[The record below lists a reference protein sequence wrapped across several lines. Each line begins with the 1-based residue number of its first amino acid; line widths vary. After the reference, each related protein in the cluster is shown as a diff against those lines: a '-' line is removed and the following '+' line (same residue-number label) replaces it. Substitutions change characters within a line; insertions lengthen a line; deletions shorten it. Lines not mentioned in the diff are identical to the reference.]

1 MRFSDVVSIISG
13 GTPKTTTPSYW
24 GGTIPW
30 LSIKDF
36 VSVNSYVYSTEKTI
50 TEEGLNNSPC
60 NLLKKDD
67 IIISARGTVGQIA
80 LIPYDMAFN
89 QSCYGLRSNGKVSSK
104 YLFYWLKGNKDKLLT
119 NVHGAVFDT
128 ITKNTFDNIEI
139 ELPGPSIER
148 HIVDILGSI
157 DDKIEYSEKLLT
169 VIEQKIHLLF
179 RQFYEK
185 LSVESTIGT
194 EFACLLGGTPKTNI
208 PDFWNGDINWINSG
222 EVNKLRVTQA
232 SKKITRLGME
242 KSATKL
248 LPKGTTVIAITGAT
262 LGQVSLLE
270 IDTCA
275 NQSVIGVL
283 CNRFGKDFIYPLI
296 CYHIT
301 DLIGKQTGGAQ
312 QHINMNDVKS
322 LSIKIPTEQEYCIYS
337 KKVLP
342 LFEKQSNLCLEI
354 TKLNELKQ
362 LYLKKFFG

>member
-148 HIVDILGSI
+148 HIVDTKCYSSLS
-157 DDKIEYSEKLLT
+157 KIAR
-169 VIEQKIHLLF
+169 IF
-179 RQFYEK
+179 
-185 LSVESTIGT
+185 LSSS
-194 EFACLLGGTPKTNI
+194 APCN
-208 PDFWNGDINWINSG
+208 INSRSSCLTFTIAAWISSSDILPESSMPTYLPG
-222 EVNKLRVTQA
+222 
-232 SKKITRLGME
+232 TRE
-242 KSATKL
+242 
-248 LPKGTTVIAITGAT
+248 
-262 LGQVSLLE
+262 
-270 IDTCA
+270 
-275 NQSVIGVL
+275 
-283 CNRFGKDFIYPLI
+283 
-296 CYHIT
+296 
-301 DLIGKQTGGAQ
+301 
-312 QHINMNDVKS
+312 
-322 LSIKIPTEQEYCIYS
+322 
-337 KKVLP
+337 
-342 LFEKQSNLCLEI
+342 
-354 TKLNELKQ
+354 
-362 LYLKKFFG
+362 

>member
-1 MRFSDVVSIISG
+1 M
-13 GTPKTTTPSYW
+13 
-24 GGTIPW
+24 
-30 LSIKDF
+30 
-36 VSVNSYVYSTEKTI
+36 
-50 TEEGLNNSPC
+50 
-60 NLLKKDD
+60 
-67 IIISARGTVGQIA
+67 
-80 LIPYDMAFN
+80 
-89 QSCYGLRSNGKVSSK
+89 
-104 YLFYWLKGNKDKLLT
+104 
-119 NVHGAVFDT
+119 
-128 ITKNTFDNIEI
+128 
-139 ELPGPSIER
+139 
-148 HIVDILGSI
+148 VDILGSI
-157 DDKIEYSEKLLT
+157 DDKIEYSAKLLT